1 MLRRCVSRD
10 EAALVVAQKVFKSLY
25 DNASNSA
32 YVSWLLA
39 TLIAIRDVCKLV
51 VKELTSWVIYSD
63 EEKKF
68 NIEIIFGLIHS
79 KLLNLGEYNVHLT
92 KLIDGGRNKVATE
105 FAMSLVQTL
114 ITQDP
119 VSISELHN
127 VVDAISK
134 LAWGPG
140 SPESLQQL
148 IGIAR
153 NNVST
158 PTGFVVIGK
167 EEKVKLLKDK
177 NVNDLV

>member
-1 MLRRCVSRD
+1 MYISGP
-10 EAALVVAQKVFKSLY
+10 ALYFLLVFIHRPGSTVG
-25 DNASNSA
+25 N
-32 YVSWLLA
+32 V
-39 TLIAIRDVCKLV
+39 
-51 VKELTSWVIYSD
+51 
-63 EEKKF
+63 
-68 NIEIIFGLIHS
+68 GL
-79 KLLNLGEYNVHLT
+79 
-92 KLIDGGRNKVATE
+92 
-105 FAMSLVQTL
+105 Q
-114 ITQDP
+114 
-119 VSISELHN
+119 
-127 VVDAISK
+127 